1 MAQVEIEEFDL
12 TTLHQPSSVFDPS
25 IIVIKN
31 ATQHKAYYTR
41 PMSLA
46 PKLRRIALNQQGLL
60 RADAF
65 GRGKRAT
72 LRAIEQLGYV
82 QIDTISVV
90 ERAHHHV
97 LWSRVANYRSRFL
110 DQLVAERKIFE
121 YWFHAAAWLPM
132 ADYRF
137 ALPRMALMHGERGW
151 FKNSDQ
157 KLMREILAR
166 ITSEGPLRARD
177 FEDSSRGNTGWWD
190 WKPAK
195 QALEQLFMQ
204 GELMVSAREGFQ
216 KVYDLPERVLPD
228 WVDTR
233 TPDMDEY
240 ASYLIETT
248 LRAHGFASSTSMTYL
263 RKGQKLRDAVRQ
275 QLQQRIETG
284 LLTTVDT
291 GNNNIVYIDPQ
302 LLESRA
308 PRSTAQVRILSP
320 FDNSVI
326 QRQRGRDIFSFDYQI
341 ECYVPKPLRQFGY
354 FCLPIMYRDR
364 LVGRIDCKAHR
375 ADNWLEIKSLHI
387 EQKVDDHFIELL
399 CQELISFSTFNC
411 CDRILIQDADSVDF
425 FPRLKAHL

>member
-1 MAQVEIEEFDL
+1 
-12 TTLHQPSSVFDPS
+12 
-25 IIVIKN
+25 
-31 ATQHKAYYTR
+31 
-41 PMSLA
+41 MSLV

-97 LWSRVANYRSRFL
+97 LWSRVGNYSPRFL
-110 DQLVAERKIFE
+110 DQLVRERKVFE

-137 ALPRMALMHGERGW
+137 ALPRMAQVNGERGW
-151 FKNSDQ
+151 FKDSDQ
-157 KLMREILAR
+157 KLKHEILAR
-166 ITSEGPLRARD
+166 IAAEGPLRARD
-177 FEDSSRGNTGWWD
+177 FEDAPRTNTGWWD

-228 WVDTR
+228 WVDTHM
-233 TPDMDEY
+233 PDLDEY
-240 ASYLIETT
+240 ADYLVETT
-248 LRAHGFASSTSMTYL
+248 LRAHGFASLVSMTYL
-263 RKGQKLRDAVRQ
+263 RKGQKLREAVNRQ
-275 QLQQRIETG
+275 LMQRIESG
-284 LLTTVDT
+284 LLTSVTL
-291 GNNNIVYIDPQ
+291 NNSTVYIDPE

-308 PRSTAQVRILSP
+308 PRSIAQVRILSP
-320 FDNSVI
+320 FDNTVI
-326 QRQRGRDIFSFDYQI
+326 QRQRSRDLFAFDYQI

-364 LVGRIDCKAHR
+364 LVGRVDCKAHR
-375 ADNWLEIKSLHI
+375 AAGTLEVRSLHI
-387 EQKVDDHFIELL
+387 EHRVDKDFPALL
-399 CQELISFSTFNC
+399 GKALQSFAAFNH
-411 CDRILIQDADSVDF
+411 CDRIHIQHDAESDYLSLSKVC
-425 FPRLKAHL
+425 P